1 MANIFFSRFFS
12 SKNSASCDNA
22 PVSSEY
28 PWLCMNEKYGQ
39 GFRLSRH
46 YADEGFGYGSMPDI
60 TTHMTIPPSLVEKV
74 LQKHSWIAIVD
85 ACIGQYGSA
94 QKILTEEFVDCTGF
108 RIPAGGFPSATLP
121 NGSTTCKAPCCGW
134 LVHCLK
140 TEAVSAQDNRR
151 KAILS
156 TPAPNDLLFHKMAYF
171 SQPLRRKYQN
181 GASALN
187 SISTSANG

>member
-22 PVSSEY
+22 PASSEY

-108 RIPAGGFPSATLP
+108 SDTCWWVSVSDPVKWLDDMQSTLLRLAGALP
-121 NGSTTCKAPCCGW
+121 EN
-134 LVHCLK
+134 
-140 TEAVSAQDNRR
+140 
-151 KAILS
+151 
-156 TPAPNDLLFHKMAYF
+156 
-171 SQPLRRKYQN
+171 
-181 GASALN
+181 
-187 SISTSANG
+187 